1 MLIIK
6 VAAATMLVTG
16 NYIGNKMM
24 VLAAMESGGTL
35 LGGGVSGMLS
45 PMFQALIHNEAP
57 GTCSEV
63 ECITG
68 IICTVSLVT
77 VRQLQLKGSVCLCR
91 VHGAR
96 KSYETRESTWI
107 SDERILCIGSSKKR
121 PVVKWENNMA
131 WPGKVILTDK
141 ALYFEAFDLRGKKD
155 STRLDLTT
163 NKMQVEKTKVGP
175 FGVVLFDSAVSISSG
190 PK

>member
-1 MLIIK
+1 MVL
-6 VAAATMLVTG
+6 
-16 NYIGNKMM
+16 MM
-24 VLAAMESGGTL
+24 VKRGMKKISLGGSSGRGGGYVDDKSGG
-35 LGGGVSGMLS
+35 GDNVGD
-45 PMFQALIHNEAP
+45 
-57 GTCSEV
+57 
-63 ECITG
+63 
-68 IICTVSLVT
+68 
-77 VRQLQLKGSVCLCR
+77 RQLYWSQDDGASSHGKWQYICR

-131 WPGKVILTDK
+131 WPGKVTLTDK

>member
-1 MLIIK
+1 MVL
-6 VAAATMLVTG
+6 
-16 NYIGNKMM
+16 MM
-24 VLAAMESGGTL
+24 VKRGMKKISLGGSSGRGGGYVDNESGG
-35 LGGGVSGMLS
+35 GD
-45 PMFQALIHNEAP
+45 N
-57 GTCSEV
+57 
-63 ECITG
+63 
-68 IICTVSLVT
+68 
-77 VRQLQLKGSVCLCR
+77 CR